1 MSVDHDKICAICWED
16 VANPSVTLKCGH
28 RFHYGC
34 LAEWAKRSSGCPMCR
49 EEFISSP
56 TTHDRDE
63 DELTLDLS
71 IWQYEDEEHPRG
83 YQLIAQGFIAL
94 STTITFIRCLALFFP
109 HFVHRLFRTQVEAGK
124 HLQVYFNTIKQW
136 LRPYLSTIF
145 LGVIIFSTPHARN
158 FLQGGGE

>member
-1 MSVDHDKICAICWED
+1 
-16 VANPSVTLKCGH
+16 
-28 RFHYGC
+28 
-34 LAEWAKRSSGCPMCR
+34 MCR